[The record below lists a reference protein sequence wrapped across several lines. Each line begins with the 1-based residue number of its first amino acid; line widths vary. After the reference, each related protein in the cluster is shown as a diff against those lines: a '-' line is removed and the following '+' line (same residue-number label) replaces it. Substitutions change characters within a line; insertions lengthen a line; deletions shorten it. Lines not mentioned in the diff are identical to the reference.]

1 MGRPTLTEARLE
13 RYRRH
18 TFRLSASRNIRS
30 SRGALRFVNE
40 VGFAFLWPSAGLD
53 LPSLWGA
60 VAGDRP
66 VASEHDDPA
75 HITWRWKDESLG
87 KGLWYYGKLLRG
99 KATFVSHQVL
109 PDFYALSPRLGDLE
123 DFHQAYENGG
133 LIWEAMR
140 LAELLL
146 KRGATDTIALRKLTF
161 MTSAGAK
168 SRFERALTD
177 LQRGLWILPVA
188 VAEVGSWHYAFV
200 YDLVDRAF
208 PRLISQA
215 AMRTQEEAR
224 VSIAGRYLDVVGTCN
239 ADRLMR
245 LFGWGSEDSGN
256 SLSALAARGRAIP
269 FKDGRYF
276 SAQVPRRSHW
286 LAVTA
291 P

>member
-1 MGRPTLTEARLE
+1 MGRPNLTEARLE

-18 TFRLSASRNIRS
+18 TFRLSTSRNIRS

-40 VGFAFLWPSAGLD
+40 VGFAFLWPIAGLD

-109 PDFYALSPRLGDLE
+109 PDFYALSCRLGDLD
-123 DFHQAYENGG
+123 DFYQAYENGG
-133 LIWEAMR
+133 LISEAMR
-140 LAELLL
+140 IAELLL

-168 SRFERALTD
+168 SRFERGLTD

-215 AMRTQEEAR
+215 ARRTQEEAR
-224 VSIAGRYLDVVGTCN
+224 VSIAGRYLDVVGACN

-269 FKDGRYF
+269 LKDGRYF
-276 SAQVPRRSHW
+276 SAQVPRRSH
-286 LAVTA
+286 
-291 P
+291 